1 MLYRN
6 NPMENYFK
14 LVEEQKKLNEF
25 IIKEIKKRKFIIDS
39 SVVIKWFYEKNEED
53 LEQANFFYNK
63 SKNGYDIIVAP
74 DLLIYETLNF
84 FKNKKEISDDDVY
97 AILNEI
103 YNTISIYG
111 IGNNLFKKAFKI
123 ARDNNITIYDSI
135 YISLSEE
142 LAIPFVTA
150 DLKLYELTKKKNF
163 NIIILKDFIKYY

>member
-1 MLYRN
+1 
-6 NPMENYFK
+6 MENYFK
-14 LVEEQKKLNEF
+14 LAEEQKKLNEF

-39 SVVIKWFYEKNEED
+39 SVVIKWFYEKNEEN

-63 SKNGYDIIVAP
+63 SKNDYDIIVAP

-84 FKNKKEISDDDVY
+84 FKSKKDVTNDDVY

-103 YNTISIYG
+103 NNTVSIYG

-123 ARDNNITIYDSI
+123 ARANDITIYDSI

-142 LAIPFVTA
+142 LEIPFITA
-150 DLKLYELTKKKNF
+150 DKKLHALTKKLNSK
-163 NIIILKDFIKYY
+163 IILLKDFISEY